1 VADQDQTADIA
12 ALLASGQEAVQEGR
26 ADAALMLLGQAVAE
40 APRSAEA
47 QCQYGLA
54 CQLARR
60 DADAIAAFSAAL
72 ALAPALI
79 EAHHGL
85 ATALA
90 ATGQHEAAL
99 AAFET
104 LRALAPELPE
114 GEYGRAACLHALGRH
129 APAEAGFAATLALD
143 PDFAEA
149 HAGRAGCLLALG
161 RAEDAVIA
169 CEQALLLDPGFVA
182 VRQVLAAA
190 LAAQRRYRE
199 AIAQWREALALAPDS
214 LAIRRGLA
222 DTLHTVGR
230 AEEAAEAYAACL
242 KLAAGDAGLTAE
254 LESGRAAALL
264 ELGEIAAAAQGL
276 ERAISLRPDQLGPY
290 LALANARRV
299 RPGDAMVARL
309 EALAARRHALPAD
322 ERIVLCFALHKVC
335 TDLGEPIRGFAFLEE
350 GAALRR
356 HQLAYDEAAEL
367 NALDA
372 PRRAFT
378 ADLMARLAGQ
388 GGASA
393 LPVFIVGMPRS
404 GSTLIEQMLAS
415 HPRVVGGGERGDF
428 TAALRAA
435 ARRAGRL
442 DDSDAFV
449 AALDAPVLRR
459 IGASYAERLESAA
472 AGTKAAPLRI
482 TDKLP
487 DNFRH
492 LGLIHLALP
501 NARIIHTRR
510 DPVDTCLSC
519 YSKLFAAP
527 HPYSYDLGTL
537 GRYWRAYDRLMAH
550 WRSVLPPGVMLEV
563 QYEDVVNDFPAA
575 ARRIVAHCGL
585 DWDDACLDFHRTA
598 RPVRTASVVQ
608 VRQPIYRSSVGR
620 WRPDAATLRPLLA
633 GLGLD
638 DAA

>member
-1 VADQDQTADIA
+1 MADRDEA
-12 ALLASGQEAVQEGR
+12 AA
-26 ADAALMLLGQAVAE
+26 
-40 APRSAEA
+40 A
-47 QCQYGLA
+47 QCRHGIA
-54 CQLARR
+54 CQVARR
-60 DADAIAAFSAAL
+60 DAEAIAAFSAAL
-72 ALAPALI
+72 ALDPDLI
-79 EAHHGL
+79 EARHGL

-90 ATGQHEAAL
+90 ATGQHEAAV
-99 AAFET
+99 AAFES
-104 LRALAPELPE
+104 LRTAAPDLPE
-114 GEYGRAACLHALGRH
+114 AEYGRAASLHALGRH
-129 APAEAGFAATLALD
+129 EQAEGGFAAALALD
-143 PDFAEA
+143 PDFTEA
-149 HAGRAGCLLALG
+149 YAGRAGCLLALG
-161 RAEDAVIA
+161 RAEDAVKA
-169 CEQALLLDPGFVA
+169 CEQALLRDPGFVA
-182 VRQVLAAA
+182 VRQVLAEA
-190 LAAQRRYRE
+190 LGAQHRYRE

-214 LAIRRGLA
+214 LAIRHRLA
-222 DTLHTVGR
+222 DTLHAVGR
-230 AEEAAEAYAACL
+230 AQEAAEAYAACL
-242 KLAAGDAGLTAE
+242 PLAAGNATATAE
-254 LESGRAAALL
+254 LQAGRAAALL
-264 ELGEIAAAAQGL
+264 ELGEIAAAEQAL
-276 ERAISLRPDQLGPY
+276 ECAIALRPDQLGPY
-290 LALANARRV
+290 LTLANARRV
-299 RPGDAMVARL
+299 QPGDAMVARL
-309 EALAARRHALPAD
+309 EALAARRHALPVH
-322 ERIVLCFALHKVC
+322 ERIVLCFALHKTC
-335 TDLGEPIRGFAFLEE
+335 TDLGEPGRGFAFLQE
-350 GAALRR
+350 GATLRR
-356 HQLAYDEAAEL
+356 NQLAYDEAAEL
-367 NALDA
+367 AALDA

-378 ADLMARLAGQ
+378 ADLMGRLAGQ
-388 GGASA
+388 GAASA

-428 TAALRAA
+428 TASLRTA
-435 ARRAGRL
+435 ARHTGRL

-449 AALDAPVLRR
+449 AALDGAVLRR
-459 IGASYAERLESAA
+459 IGESYAERLESAA

-527 HPYSYDLGTL
+527 HPYSYDLGAL

-550 WRSVLPPGVMLEV
+550 WRRVLPPGVMLEV
-563 QYEDVVNDFPAA
+563 RYEDVVADFPAA